1 MKVLYVPSN
10 KFTNEIIE
18 AISKNKTEEFRNKYR
33 TVDVL
38 LIDDIQ
44 YLIGKASTQQEFFDT
59 FNALHDEGKQIIL
72 SSDKPPKEIKTL
84 DERFR
89 SRFEW
94 GVPIDIHAP
103 DYETRMAILKNKAEI
118 KGLTDIISEEIFEYI
133 ANNITY
139 NVRELEGALNKLS
152 VYSELGDIKITE
164 ELAKNVLKDF
174 ISKDSKV
181 TITPE
186 LIINTVSEH
195 TNISVS
201 DIVSTKRSQDIATA
215 RQISMYLCRKYTDK
229 GLKSIGDAFGGKDHS
244 TVHSNIQKVED
255 KIEKDPE
262 FAEMVDVIIKKL
274 NPQK

>member
-1 MKVLYVPSN
+1 MQSIAHYILQHNSNMKVLYVPSN

-94 GVPIDIHAP
+94 VRP
-103 DYETRMAILKNKAEI
+103 LK
-118 KGLTDIISEEIFEYI
+118 Y
-133 ANNITY
+133 
-139 NVRELEGALNKLS
+139 R
-152 VYSELGDIKITE
+152 
-164 ELAKNVLKDF
+164 
-174 ISKDSKV
+174 
-181 TITPE
+181 
-186 LIINTVSEH
+186 
-195 TNISVS
+195 
-201 DIVSTKRSQDIATA
+201 
-215 RQISMYLCRKYTDK
+215 
-229 GLKSIGDAFGGKDHS
+229 
-244 TVHSNIQKVED
+244 
-255 KIEKDPE
+255 
-262 FAEMVDVIIKKL
+262 
-274 NPQK
+274 

>member
-1 MKVLYVPSN
+1 MQSIAHYILQHNSNMKVLYVPSN

-118 KGLTDIISEEIFEYI
+118 KGLTDIISLRVRSTSSAYIQSSEISRSLR
-133 ANNITY
+133 NLPRTSS
-139 NVRELEGALNKLS
+139 R
-152 VYSELGDIKITE
+152 
-164 ELAKNVLKDF
+164 
-174 ISKDSKV
+174 ISYPR
-181 TITPE
+181 IPR
-186 LIINTVSEH
+186 L
-195 TNISVS
+195 
-201 DIVSTKRSQDIATA
+201 
-215 RQISMYLCRKYTDK
+215 
-229 GLKSIGDAFGGKDHS
+229 
-244 TVHSNIQKVED
+244 
-255 KIEKDPE
+255 P
-262 FAEMVDVIIKKL
+262 
-274 NPQK
+274 